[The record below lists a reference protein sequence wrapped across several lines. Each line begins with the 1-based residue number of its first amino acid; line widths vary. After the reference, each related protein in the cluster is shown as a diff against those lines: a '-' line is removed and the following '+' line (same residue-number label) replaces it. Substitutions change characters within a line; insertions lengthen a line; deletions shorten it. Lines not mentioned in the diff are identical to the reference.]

1 MSAISGFFQLIGT
14 WFGYVG
20 SCVASPN
27 ATCVPFVAFVG
38 LAGAAG
44 AALALVLLAY
54 RSARERETREIEQR
68 TRVAVSQP
76 AERAQTPVRTPSPTG
91 APPRP
96 LHATA

>member
-1 MSAISGFFQLIGT
+1 MSAISGFFQSIGT

-54 RSARERETREIEQR
+54 RSAREREARKIEQR
-68 TRVAVSQP
+68 TRIAVSPP
-76 AERAQTPVRTPSPTG
+76 AERAQTP
-91 APPRP
+91 APRPRPAGTSRPP